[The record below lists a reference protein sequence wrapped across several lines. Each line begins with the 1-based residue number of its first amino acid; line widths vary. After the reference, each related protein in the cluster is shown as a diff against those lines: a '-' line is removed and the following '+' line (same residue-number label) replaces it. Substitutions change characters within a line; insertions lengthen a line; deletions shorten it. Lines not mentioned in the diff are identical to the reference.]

1 MNRQELLD
9 KVGDLLFQFGEDNEN
24 EMVEVMLTITDLNAD
39 SLEEQVVFWEEENG
53 EWTEDDPNLFDDD
66 GLTSK
71 DGIGE
76 NDNNDS
82 N

>member
-39 SLEEQVVFWEEENG
+39 NLEEQVVFWEEENG
-53 EWTEDDPNLFDDD
+53 EWTEDDPSLFDND
-66 GLTSK
+66 GLASE

-76 NDNNDS
+76 NDNGD
-82 N
+82 